1 MSNNYILLQRFE
13 LMNTA
18 VMTGKQVSQ
27 SMKIFV
33 VSESGSVADVTLHT
47 SCTTTDAAALK
58 VRPSSSHDNPAV
70 KLPLISD

>member
-1 MSNNYILLQRFE
+1 MQRFE

-47 SCTTTDAAALK
+47 SCSTTDAAALK
-58 VRPSSSHDNPAV
+58 VSTVPHPCYDKILQIAFNFRV
-70 KLPLISD
+70 KRSI